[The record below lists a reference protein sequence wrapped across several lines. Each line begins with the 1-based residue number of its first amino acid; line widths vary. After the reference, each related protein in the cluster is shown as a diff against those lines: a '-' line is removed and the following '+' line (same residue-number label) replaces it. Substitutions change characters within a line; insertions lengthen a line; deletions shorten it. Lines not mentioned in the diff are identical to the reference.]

1 MLQLIAVLVA
11 PAIGALLYVVL
22 HRKPGTVRLIDTI
35 VFIALPL
42 LIAWQVLPQ
51 VWLERRISLLLAVGA
66 GIGLL
71 YLLEKLSET
80 LARHTDNATIM
91 LGVLS
96 MVLHALLEGGALL
109 VGPSST
115 PFTAALILHRVAV
128 GLLIWWLLEP
138 RHGVRGALIGVAA
151 IIAATVIGALAGTE
165 VLPDQHAVL
174 DLYQAFISGSLL
186 HVVLHQGRRDHQ
198 HGPDHAHV

>member
-1 MLQLIAVLVA
+1 MVQLIAVLVA
-11 PAIGALLYVVL
+11 PAIGAVLYVVL
-22 HRKPGTVRLIDTI
+22 HRRPRTMRLIDTI
-35 VFIALPL
+35 VFVALPL
-42 LIAWQVLPQ
+42 LIAWQVLPH
-51 VWLERRISLLLAVGA
+51 VWLERQIAPLLAVGA
-66 GIGLL
+66 GVGLL
-71 YLLEKLSET
+71 YLLERFSET
-80 LARHTDNATIM
+80 LARHTDNATIL

-115 PFTAALILHRVAV
+115 PFTYALVLHRVAV

-151 IIAATVIGALAGTE
+151 VIVATVIGALAGTE
-165 VLPDQHAVL
+165 LLPDDHSVL
-174 DLYQAFISGSLL
+174 EMYQAFVSGSLL

-198 HGPDHAHV
+198 HRPGHAHV